1 MRTVWLASYPKSG
14 NTWFRIFISNLLYP
28 DKAPVDPNNL
38 PLNNLLASARAPVH
52 EITGV
57 PPSLLTADEVD
68 SLRPEVD
75 EIIGQDWAGPLCLR
89 KVHDAYTY
97 LPNGRPLLGAGPNF
111 AAIYILRDPWDVAVS
126 VANHY
131 GRTLEQAV
139 TMLCSDSSSLDNR
152 KDRSTSQL
160 RQRLLSWSGH
170 VSSWLSAPM
179 EVCLIRYEQ
188 MHSNPLTTFRRAL
201 TFLEISAS
209 DDEISD
215 AIQASSF
222 SRLQKLEQ
230 ERGFR
235 EAPKDRRFFRAGR
248 VGEGRNLLS
257 PKLAENILKQ
267 SALVDHFLKQ
277 GAEKLL

>member
-14 NTWFRIFISNLLYP
+14 NTWFRVFISNLLYP
-28 DKAPVDPNNL
+28 DKSLVDPNRL
-38 PLNNLLASARAPVH
+38 PLNNLLASARSPMH

-75 EIIGQDWAGPLCLR
+75 TIIGRDWAGPVCLR

-97 LPNGRPLLGAGPNF
+97 LPDGRPLLGSGPKF

-131 GRTLEQAV
+131 ARSLEQAV
-139 TMLCSDSSSLDNR
+139 EMLCADDSSLDNR
-152 KDRSTSQL
+152 PDRSTSQI
-160 RQRLLSWSGH
+160 RQRLLSWSAH
-170 VSSWLSAPM
+170 VASWLSAPI
-179 EVCLIRYEQ
+179 EVCLIRYEE
-188 MHSNPLTTFRRAL
+188 MHSNSLETFRRAIA
-201 TFLEISAS
+201 FLEISAS
-209 DDEISD
+209 DAEISR

-222 SRLQKLEQ
+222 GRLQTMEQ

-235 EAPKDRRFFRAGR
+235 EAPRNRRFFRAGR
-248 VGEGRNLLS
+248 VGEGRSLLS
-257 PKLAENILKQ
+257 AKNFENLREQ
-267 SALVDHFLKQ
+267 SEIVDR
-277 GAEKLL
+277 LLRQHTKNLE